1 MRFDQ
6 LDLIRF
12 GKFTEQSLVF
22 PAAAHDFHVIVG
34 PNEAGKST
42 VRAAVQDLLYG
53 IPSRTPHAFH
63 HAMPELRLGATLS
76 HAGEALALQRVK
88 GLRNTLRNPAD
99 AALPDDA
106 LLPFIGSTDKDF
118 FTQMFGLDHER
129 LVAGGSS
136 ILSSSNDLGQILFQ
150 SAAGIGSLGT
160 LRKAL
165 EDEAGKLWTKN
176 KSRERDYYVAA
187 EELDKATAALKA
199 ATVRSKDWTEAQ
211 ALVTTLEAAMAQAK
225 QQHTEV
231 RQKRAVLE
239 RIHRVALPLQALADA
254 QSALAALGNVP
265 LLPEGAAKALS
276 GAERTLAV
284 AQANI
289 DRQAQLLEDAQNAL
303 AELTPDVAVRERAE
317 DITQLNENRLQFRAH
332 EGDIQR
338 RLAEVEAQW
347 GVAADLA
354 RQIGWPAVSEDA
366 VRKQLPSPVV
376 RLELSRLVQERPV
389 LQSRLDAAEHNQHT
403 KQNDIAHAQAELQRL
418 TSAAAPVAL
427 QTALARAQQLGNF
440 EALTRDLR
448 QASARRSA
456 AQEAAFA
463 ALGAWRQGE
472 AALRAMTPPSLAVIQ
487 AQLQEQLADDATA
500 KTTQARVRK
509 LQQQIVAEELA
520 IRQYREANTPVTR
533 EDVLAARAA
542 RAQTWGQIITE
553 PSALVGLADA
563 FDAQVQTADN
573 LADRSH
579 DTVQQAT
586 ELRAKEAQRERFA
599 QDLRDAETELA
610 ALGDAA
616 DARVARWSALTT
628 QVGLNGMPLE
638 AAESWLALRLQ
649 ALAAADALEAA
660 TAQEQ
665 SHAQACTEATDALG
679 QALKNLAQAHDRAS
693 DPQDQPL
700 AVLVRLAQDLV
711 SEMTT
716 QQGQRQSLDKQIA
729 DAQRAMEPLTQA
741 VVKAQADI
749 ADWDT
754 RWQAALTAADWAADM
769 PLARIDGVLQAA
781 ERIDDALSAM
791 HQIRTERIDTMR
803 ADLDG
808 FHTSA
813 QALMTHVAPDL
824 AGQSADV
831 IATKLVTR
839 LEAANETHRQAA
851 RLQTSAHAAAQQ
863 LEEAQAQKA
872 QAQASLVPLLQRAG
886 VTEPA
891 ELVEAIEASELKRSL
906 QARYARAEQ
915 TLQATGDGLPLADL
929 QAEAATMAL
938 TVVLEEREALTA
950 EDEGLVERMAEVAAK
965 LSTARTALA
974 AIGGTADAATAE
986 AQRQEAI
993 AKMTD
998 TVERYLKVYTG
1009 ARLLKWSIER
1019 YREVKQGP
1027 MLQSASRIFA
1037 NLTLGSFDKL
1047 TVDFDSEPL
1056 KLVGRRADGKSVE
1069 VAGMSE
1075 GTRDQLYFALRLA
1088 ALELHLS
1095 QAHALPFIADDLFI
1109 NYDDARSTAGLRAL
1123 RDLSRSTQVLFLTHH
1138 HHLLPAITEVFGSDV
1153 NVLTL

>member
-12 GKFTEQSLVF
+12 GKFTDQSLAL

-76 HAGEALALQRVK
+76 HAGAALALQRVK

-99 AALPDDA
+99 APLPDDA

-211 ALVTTLEAAMAQAK
+211 ALVTTLEAAMAEAK
-225 QQHTEV
+225 QQHADV
-231 RQKRAVLE
+231 RQRRAVLE

-254 QSALAALGNVP
+254 QAALAHMGDVP
-265 LLPEGAAKALS
+265 LLPEGSAKALTE
-276 GAERTLAV
+276 AERTLAV
-284 AQANI
+284 AQAEI
-289 DRQAQLLEDAQNAL
+289 DRQAQLLDAAQHAL
-303 AELTPDVAVRERAE
+303 AELTPDATVRERAD

-338 RLAEVEAQW
+338 RLAEVAAQW
-347 GVAADLA
+347 GVAAGLA
-354 RQIGWPAVSEDA
+354 RQMGWPAESEDA
-366 VRKQLPSPVV
+366 VRKQLPPPVV
-376 RLELSRLVQERPV
+376 RMELARLVQERPA
-389 LQSRLDAAEHNQHT
+389 LQGRLEAAERAQQT
-403 KQNDIAHAQAELQRL
+403 KKDDIAHAQAELKRL
-418 TSAAAPVAL
+418 TSAAAPVGL

-463 ALGAWRQGE
+463 ALGTWRQNE
-472 AALRAMTPPSLAVIQ
+472 AALRAMAPPSLPVIQ
-487 AQLQEQLADDATA
+487 ALLQDQTADDATTKA
-500 KTTQARVRK
+500 AQARVRK
-509 LQQQIVAEELA
+509 LQQQIAAEALA
-520 IRQYREANTPVTR
+520 ISQYRQTHTPVTR
-533 EDVLAARAA
+533 EDVLAARTA
-542 RAQTWGQIITE
+542 RAQTWAHITAE
-553 PSALVGLADA
+553 PDGLARLGDA
-563 FDAQVQTADN
+563 FDAQVQTADQ

-579 DTVQQAT
+579 DTVQQAS
-586 ELRAKEAQRERFA
+586 ELQAKEAQRERFA
-599 QDLRDAETELA
+599 HELRDAEAEVA
-610 ALGDAA
+610 ALCSAA
-616 DARVARWSALTT
+616 DARAARWAALAE
-628 QVGLNGMPLE
+628 QAGLAGLPLE
-638 AAESWLALRLQ
+638 TAEAWLALRQQ
-649 ALAAADALEAA
+649 ALTAAEALEEA

-665 SHAQACTEATDALG
+665 NHALACAEATDALA
-679 QALKNLAQAHDRAS
+679 QALQNLGAFNEQATAVTA
-693 DPQDQPL
+693 QPL
-700 AVLVRLAQDLV
+700 AVLVRLAQDMV
-711 SEMTT
+711 TEMTT
-716 QQGQRQSLDKQIA
+716 QQGQRQTLDKQLS
-729 DAQRAMEPLTQA
+729 DAQRALEPLAQTVA
-741 VVKAQADI
+741 KAQADM
-749 ADWDT
+749 AQWDT
-754 RWQAALTAADWAADM
+754 RWQAALTAADWATDM

-791 HQIRTERIDTMR
+791 QQIRTERIDTMR

-808 FHTSA
+808 FNNAA
-813 QALMTHVAPDL
+813 QTLMAQVAPDL
-824 AGQSADV
+824 AGQTADA

-839 LEAANETHRQAA
+839 LDAANEAHRQAT
-851 RLQTSAHAAAQQ
+851 RLQASAHTAAQQ
-863 LEEAQAQKA
+863 LEEAQARKA

-886 VTEPA
+886 ATEPA
-891 ELVEAIEASELKRSL
+891 ELVEAIEASDLKRSL
-906 QARYARAEQ
+906 QARYAQAEQ
-915 TLQATGDGLPLADL
+915 SLQATGDGLPLADL

-938 TVVLEEREALTA
+938 TAVLEERETLTA
-950 EDEGLVERMAEVAAK
+950 EDESLVERMAEVAAK
-965 LSTARTALA
+965 LSSAKTALA

-1037 NLTLGSFDKL
+1037 SLTLGSFDKL

-1056 KLVGRRADGKSVE
+1056 KLVGRRTDGKSVE

-1138 HHLLPAITEVFGSDV
+1138 HHLLPAITEVFGADV
-1153 NVLTL
+1153 NVVTL